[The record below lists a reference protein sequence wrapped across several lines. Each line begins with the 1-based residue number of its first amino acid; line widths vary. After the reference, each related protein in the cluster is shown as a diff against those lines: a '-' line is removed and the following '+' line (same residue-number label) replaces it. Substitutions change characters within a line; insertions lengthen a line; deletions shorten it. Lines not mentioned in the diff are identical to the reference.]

1 MLLGELFVP
10 GVECRLFDR
19 IVKDDAERRDVL
31 VVAIDVDV
39 LVSMMMAVARTSV

>member
-10 GVECRLFDR
+10 GLECRPLDR
-19 IVKDDAERRDVL
+19 LVKDDAERRDVL

-39 LVSMMMAVARTSV
+39 LVSIRHLNR